1 MKKVVLILMCFFMI
15 GCTNREYD
23 NFVLKAKD
31 SKISDVIPFDINF
44 YIDDSE
50 EILIYQVIIDNS
62 KLELNN
68 IKAIV
73 IHDVKT
79 DNIFPSI
86 GVVDEP
92 IDLNNEVKG
101 INLIGRA
108 PKQNIEFKV
117 YIEANNTSYAYI
129 YRYNI

>member
-1 MKKVVLILMCFFMI
+1 MKKVVLILMCFLII

-31 SKISDVIPFDINF
+31 SNISDEIPFDINF

-50 EILIYQVIIDNS
+50 EILIYQIIIDNS
-62 KLELNN
+62 RLELND

-92 IDLNNEVKG
+92 IDLNSEVKG
-101 INLIGRA
+101 INLIGQTS
-108 PKQNIEFKV
+108 KQDIEFKV
-117 YIEANNTSYAYI
+117 YIETNNTSYAYI